1 MEESMLSVVFL
12 GLAGIDRFVICVV
25 CVPMCQL
32 LPVMCSET
40 TVFLVS
46 LP

>member
-25 CVPMCQL
+25 CVPIDAS
-32 LPVMCSET
+32 PSD
-40 TVFLVS
+40 VF
-46 LP
+46 